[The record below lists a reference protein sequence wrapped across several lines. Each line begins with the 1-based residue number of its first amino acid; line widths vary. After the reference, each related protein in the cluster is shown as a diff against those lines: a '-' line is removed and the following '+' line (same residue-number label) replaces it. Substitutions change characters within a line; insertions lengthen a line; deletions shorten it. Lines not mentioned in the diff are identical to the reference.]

1 MFMPERTLK
10 VADGNGG
17 AGFIQIPRQQLG
29 ELTPNGFAL
38 HAALLSYGWHG
49 ECWPGMEALAARTRM
64 GERALRAAKSELV
77 EVGLLDETRRGQGKP
92 NLYVVRTW
100 DQRRIQNLQ
109 NGGSGTCVLQDE
121 VEEGQVEEED
131 SLRSSSSSGASQ
143 KADEPQSDRRD
154 VDSLCMR
161 LAALMLRNDPKAKIP
176 DTVGKWKRW
185 QDAARL
191 LIDADERHYE
201 EIVAVLE
208 FSQADE
214 FWKGNILSMPKLRE
228 KYPQLRAK
236 WIGSR
241 QRAQAA
247 VATSQQPTT
256 ADLMA
261 AYGRNAAD
269 GIDDRRR
276 RAGVR

>member
-1 MFMPERTLK
+1 VSERTLA
-10 VADGNGG
+10 VADGVGG
-17 AGFIQIPRQQLG
+17 SGFIQIPRQQLG
-29 ELTPNGFAL
+29 ELTPNGLAL

-49 ECWPGMEALAARTRM
+49 SCWPGMETLAARTRM
-64 GERALRAAKSELV
+64 GERALRAAKAELV
-77 EVGLLDETRRGQGKP
+77 EAGLLDETRRGQGKP

-109 NGGSGTCVLQDE
+109 NGGSGTFVSQDE
-121 VEEGQVEEED
+121 VDEGQVEEEG
-131 SLRSSSSSGASQ
+131 SLRSPSSSGGGA
-143 KADEPQSDRRD
+143 KKDRPESDRQD
-154 VDSLCMR
+154 VDALCMK
-161 LAALMLRNDPKAKIP
+161 LAALMRHNDPKAKIP
-176 DTVGKWKRW
+176 DTETKWKRW

-191 LIDADERHYE
+191 LIDADERHFE
-201 EIVAVLE
+201 EAVAVLE

-214 FWKGNILSMPKLRE
+214 FWKGNILSMPKFRE
-228 KYPQLRAK
+228 KYMQLRAK

-261 AYGRNAAD
+261 AYERRDAAGGTD
-269 GIDDRRR
+269 ERRR